1 MTCCFLVLA
10 LLIFI
15 GIVIGINNS
24 QRSHLLEPMLD
35 ALTQIPLCHAPA
47 RGTCVAEIQDVNL
60 RKFDLH
66 PPQPEKELMGFMYV
80 QVAQQHRDIMR
91 EILSGAHLVLLKDQ
105 VDSSHGPISAYAML
119 ENWPGA
125 YKRASSH
132 RSDAQQYGI
141 PQGQV
146 LHTILLGKI
155 GGKTWFQFEG
165 NGVNGVWTFILHMC
179 DYVEYK
185 LTGRNIGPL
194 GTSKYTDRTPLLIH
208 SPVAMKKQECP
219 MMCNHTIG
227 FDATELPIPGAWL
240 RLLRSWS

>member
-10 LLIFI
+10 LLLFI
-15 GIVIGINNS
+15 GIVIGTNNS
-24 QRSHLLEPMLD
+24 QRSHLLEPVLD

-91 EILSGAHLVLLKDQ
+91 EILRGAHLVLLKDQ
-105 VDSSHGPISAYAML
+105 VDSSHGPISAYEML

-219 MMCNHTIG
+219 MMCNHTVG
-227 FDATELPIPGAWL
+227 VDATKVHAGAWL